1 MHKSGG
7 AQIPRLP
14 LFCMRDSLG
23 EGDVRESL
31 NPPPPWIFFKFIF
44 KVELLK
50 VGFLRNVQKVPLFN
64 GSCNKM
70 KAHNLSDLL
79 SFFLH
84 NQKMYVQMQC
94 R

>member
-23 EGDVRESL
+23 EGDT
-31 NPPPPWIFFKFIF
+31 PPPPLELFFLIYFQI
-44 KVELLK
+44 VELLK
-50 VGFLRNVQKVPLFN
+50 VGFLSNLLKVPLFN

-79 SFFLH
+79 SFFLQ

>member
-14 LFCMRDSLG
+14 LFCMCDSLG

-31 NPPPPWIFFKFIF
+31 QPPTPLDLIYFQII
-44 KVELLK
+44 ELLK
-50 VGFLRNVQKVPLFN
+50 VGFLRNVWKVPLFN
-64 GSCNKM
+64 GSCNNM
-70 KAHNLSDLL
+70 KALNLSDLL
-79 SFFLH
+79 SFFLQ